1 MVTYRPLGDEHREAY
16 FEFTKYAFSPSSG
29 PVEYD
34 TEEHDI
40 ERANIGDRR
49 GLFDDGELKSVC
61 AHHWFDANIR
71 GRYHPAPGLSAVAT
85 PPEHRRSGYVTK
97 LLRNALEEYRDRGDI
112 VALLWPFRY
121 RFYRQMGWESCADWI
136 RYSCEPSALAFA
148 RDERDQQGAFR
159 QLDADDFDQI
169 SPVYEHYV
177 SEYTLSVTR
186 SDEWWRYR
194 VFESWR
200 TDPYVYAWEV
210 DGEVRAY
217 LTYVID
223 GESGERTLQVYDL
236 AYLDL
241 EGLLA
246 ILAFL
251 TNHDSQVTTVTWSLP
266 TDVAVLD
273 LASDPEEIEATLKT
287 GAMARLVD
295 ITRSLPALCEPEVD
309 AEVTIEV
316 SDQLVDWNDGT
327 FHLEVSDGE
336 TSCEQRTNDPDAR
349 IDIAHLTQLAVGHRS
364 ARHLADLHRLDA
376 AESVIDTLD
385 ELFPRSQTYL
395 GTGF

>member
-1 MVTYRPLGDEHREAY
+1 MEYRALGDEHKEAY
-16 FEFTKYAFSPSSG
+16 YEFTRYAFSPTSG
-29 PVEYD
+29 PEAYD
-34 TEEHDI
+34 PDEHDI
-40 ERANIGDRR
+40 ARMDLADRR
-49 GLFDDGELKSVC
+49 GLFDDGELRSVC

-71 GRYHPAPGLSAVAT
+71 GTFHAAPGLSAVAT

-97 LLRNALEEYRDRGDI
+97 LMRNALEEYRDRGDI
-112 VALLWPFRY
+112 VSLLWPFRY
-121 RFYRQMGWESCADWI
+121 RFYRQMGWESCADGI

-148 RDERDQQGAFR
+148 RDEREQQGAFR

-251 TNHDSQVTTVTWSLP
+251 TNHDSQVTTVSWSLP

-309 AEVTIEV
+309 AQVTIEV
-316 SDQLVDWNDGT
+316 SDPLVDWNDGT
-327 FHLEVSDGE
+327 FHLEVADGE
-336 TSCEQRTNDPDAR
+336 ATCEQRMHDPDAR

-376 AESVIDTLD
+376 AGSVIDTLD
-385 ELFPRSQTYL
+385 ELFPRAQTYL